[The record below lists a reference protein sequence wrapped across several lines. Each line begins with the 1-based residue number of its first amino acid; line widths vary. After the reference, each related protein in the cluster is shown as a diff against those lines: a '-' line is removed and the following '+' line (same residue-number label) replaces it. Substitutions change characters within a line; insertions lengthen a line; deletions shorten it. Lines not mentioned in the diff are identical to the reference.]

1 LTASIL
7 IALSILILLSY
18 VFDITSS
25 RTKIPSVLLLL
36 ALGWGTKELTLL
48 FNINIPNL
56 NSLLP
61 LFGTVGL
68 ILIVLEGTLELEINK
83 TKLPLL
89 SKSFFA
95 AVIPI
100 IIFSAI
106 FAAVIYYLTGND
118 IKNCI
123 VNAIPLSV
131 ISSAIAIPSVRNL
144 AEKTREFIIY
154 ESSISDIA
162 GVSLFYFFVLNNT
175 IDAGALGIFFLQII
189 IITIISFLATSVLAL
204 LLSRLKQHVKFVPII
219 FIIILIYAIAK
230 DFHLPSLIFIMILGL
245 FLGNLKQLP
254 SNRFIDFLKPEIL
267 DREVTKFKEL
277 TAEATFL
284 VRTIFFILFGYEIKL
299 SEVLSTD
306 SIYLTMLA
314 LGIAFLIRALQLGIS
329 KMKIFP
335 KIFIAPRGLI
345 NILLFISIPASQKIG
360 IVNNAL
366 MIQIILAT
374 SIIMTVGMMFSKKEN
389 SLLKNKEA

>member
-1 LTASIL
+1 
-7 IALSILILLSY
+7 
-18 VFDITSS
+18 
-25 RTKIPSVLLLL
+25 
-36 ALGWGTKELTLL
+36 
-48 FNINIPNL
+48 
-56 NSLLP
+56 
-61 LFGTVGL
+61 
-68 ILIVLEGTLELEINK
+68 VLEGTLELEINK

>member
-1 LTASIL
+1 MTASIL